1 MDAITS
7 ELISSTEGIE
17 SLLVALND
25 LLSNF
30 EVIFSFFAV
39 IVQFIMSVFSIVG
52 VFITVAA
59 LIAAMLLLWLLEA
72 IATYKLA
79 KKLNYKYA
87 ALAWIPFRYVL
98 HYVQIAM
105 VGDKPF
111 ELFDKKLTVQNRS
124 LTFLVYLGIDLFG
137 SMLITSL
144 IAILGV
150 LPGIG
155 PIISA
160 LSTMLYLAPY
170 VAMAMMDFVYIKDI
184 GDRFKAD
191 KQGNITASIVVVLLD
206 NLATSGLARIVYL
219 YTLLKKDP
227 IPLEISDQ
235 K

>member
-1 MDAITS
+1 MDVSIS
-7 ELISSTEGIE
+7 ELISSIESIE

-25 LLSNF
+25 LFSNIGI
-30 EVIFSFFAV
+30 IFSFFAF
-39 IVQFIMSVFSIVG
+39 IAQFIMSAFSIVG
-52 VFITVAA
+52 VFITAAA
-59 LIAAMLLLWLLEA
+59 LSAAMLLLWLLEA
-72 IATYKLA
+72 IPTYKLA
-79 KKLNYKYA
+79 KKLNYQYA

-111 ELFDKKLTVQNRS
+111 ELFEKKLTVQNRS

-155 PIISA
+155 PVISA
-160 LSTMLYLAPY
+160 LSTVLYLAPY

-184 GDRFKAD
+184 GDRFKED
-191 KQGNITASIVVVLLD
+191 KQGNINASIVVVLLD
-206 NLATSGLARIVYL
+206 NLVTFGLAKIVYL

>member
-7 ELISSTEGIE
+7 ELISSTESIE
-17 SLLVALND
+17 SLLVALSD

-30 EVIFSFFAV
+30 GVIFSLLGV

-79 KKLNYKYA
+79 KKLNYEYA

-160 LSTMLYLAPY
+160 LSSVLYLAPY

-206 NLATSGLARIVYL
+206 NLATFGIAKIVYL